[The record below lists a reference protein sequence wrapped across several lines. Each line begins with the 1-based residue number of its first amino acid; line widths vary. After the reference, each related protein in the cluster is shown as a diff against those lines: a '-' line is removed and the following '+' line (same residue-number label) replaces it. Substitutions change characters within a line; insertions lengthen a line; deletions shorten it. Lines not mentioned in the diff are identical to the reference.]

1 MSNLSSTVTVRQLN
15 FYIKSLLEGDS
26 RLAFVRVCGEL
37 SNFKEH
43 FSSGHLYFTLKDDKA
58 AIKCVMFSTNARRLK
73 FIPKDGMKVIVSG
86 RISVFERDGAY
97 QLYAEDILPDGEG
110 DLLLAFEE
118 LKEKLKSEGLFSDER
133 KKPIPNFPSK
143 IAVITSETGAAVK
156 DIFNVLTRRY
166 PIVKIELIPAF
177 VQGVDAPSSLCAA
190 LDKAYKDK
198 ENDIIIIGRGGGSAE
213 DLWCFNDETL
223 ARKIAESKVPIISAV
238 GHDTDFT
245 ICDFVADLRAP
256 TPSAAAELA
265 VPDMDEL
272 SANVKYYSDIIL
284 SKTKNLIDKY
294 GLILEKI
301 LSKPSFSRPA
311 DTLIEKRA
319 METDRLTDLLF
330 TNMLSIIDKK
340 EKSFVRLAA
349 RIDTASPLKTLAR
362 GYAATSLNGKPIIDV
377 DNLNVGDN
385 INLRFLSGSADCT
398 VDKIFKE

>member
-1 MSNLSSTVTVRQLN
+1 
-15 FYIKSLLEGDS
+15 
-26 RLAFVRVCGEL
+26 
-37 SNFKEH
+37 
-43 FSSGHLYFTLKDDKA
+43 
-58 AIKCVMFSTNARRLK
+58 
-73 FIPKDGMKVIVSG
+73 MKVIVSG

-118 LKEKLKSEGLFSDER
+118 LKEKLKSEGLFSSER
-133 KKPIPNFPSK
+133 KKSIPLFPSK

-166 PIVKIELIPAF
+166 PIVKIELIPAL
-177 VQGVDAPSSLCAA
+177 VQGAEAPSSLCAA

-198 ENDIIIIGRGGGSAE
+198 EIDIIIIGRGGGSAE
-213 DLWCFNDETL
+213 DLWCFNDEIL

-238 GHDTDFT
+238 GHETDFT

-265 VPDMDEL
+265 VPDIDEL
-272 SANVKYYSDIIL
+272 SANVKYYSDVIL
-284 SKTKNLIDKY
+284 SRTKNIIDKY

-301 LSKPSFSRPA
+301 LSKPPFSRPA

-330 TNMLSIIDKK
+330 TSALSVIDKK
-340 EKSFVRLAA
+340 EKSFVHLAA

-362 GYAATSLNGKPIIDV
+362 GYAATSLNGEPIIDV
-377 DNLNVGDN
+377 DKLNVGDN
-385 INLRFLSGSADCT
+385 INITFLSGSADCT